1 MGISQAQ
8 YPNQAVIS
16 WLKQYQPSKLP
27 TVLKHRVLRGQLC
40 GFQYTENAL
49 STTMARCRASEVLG
63 KHHGVKAQTNY
74 WNMLVV
80 SLAPANIQLRTTSLW
95 Q

>member
-1 MGISQAQ
+1 
-8 YPNQAVIS
+8 
-16 WLKQYQPSKLP
+16 
-27 TVLKHRVLRGQLC
+27 
-40 GFQYTENAL
+40 
-49 STTMARCRASEVLG
+49 MARCRASEVLG